1 MIISTA
7 LKIEHDCSSLNF
19 LALRFKITK
28 FSTEYRLDYAFL
40 HRKNVKS
47 KNELSIQSV
56 SPF

>member
-1 MIISTA
+1 MISTA

-40 HRKNVKS
+40 HLKNVKS
-47 KNELSIQSV
+47 KMN
-56 SPF
+56 